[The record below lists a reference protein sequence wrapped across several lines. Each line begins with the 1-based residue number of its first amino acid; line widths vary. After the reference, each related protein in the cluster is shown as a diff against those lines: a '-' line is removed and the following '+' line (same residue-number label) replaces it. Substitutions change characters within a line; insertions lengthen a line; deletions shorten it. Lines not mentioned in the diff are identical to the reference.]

1 MAGYANRRPLWLV
14 LSYDLSVLSV
24 LSDLSGDF
32 FEAVLAALFDS
43 DFLDSEFDVDFDLFA

>member
-1 MAGYANRRPLWLV
+1 MADYANRRPLGFV
-14 LSYDLSVLSV
+14 LSYD

-43 DFLDSEFDVDFDLFA
+43 GFLDSEFDVDFDLFA

>member
-1 MAGYANRRPLWLV
+1 MAGYADQRPLGFV
-14 LSYDLSVLSV
+14 LSYVLSD

-43 DFLDSEFDVDFDLFA
+43 GFLDSEFDVDFDLFA